1 MIQEEYSMNTTSRI
15 KYSELVDI
23 PKLQALMESFSQVI
37 GIANAVIDVE
47 GTLIVSASWQTAC
60 TDFHRVNSE
69 TCRRCI

>member
-1 MIQEEYSMNTTSRI
+1 MIQQEYSMNTTSRI

-47 GTLIVSASWQTAC
+47 GTVIVSAS
-60 TDFHRVNSE
+60 
-69 TCRRCI
+69 